1 MSNPT
6 TDYITDNL
14 EIAVENYAAAM
25 TDAVDQQVGIDGVMS
40 LLEYR
45 DTNELVSFINKWR
58 GAR

>member
-14 EIAVENYAAAM
+14 EMSVENYVAAM
-25 TDAVDQQVGIDGVMS
+25 TNAVDQQANIDTVME

-45 DTNELVSFINKWR
+45 DADELVAFINKWR
-58 GAR
+58 

>member
-14 EIAVENYAAAM
+14 EISVENYVAAM
-25 TDAVDQQVGIDGVMS
+25 TDAVDQQANIDTVME

-45 DTNELVSFINKWR
+45 DADELVAFINKWR
-58 GAR
+58 

>member
-14 EIAVENYAAAM
+14 EMSVENYVAAM
-25 TDAVDQQVGIDGVMS
+25 TDAVDQQANIDTVME

-45 DTNELVSFINKWR
+45 DADELVAFINKWR
-58 GAR
+58 